1 VSHEWLTDI
10 PFAHRGLHGPLTGHV
25 ENSLSAFQ
33 AAHDH
38 GHGFELDILLSKD
51 GKAMVF
57 HDVSLERLTGQT
69 GQIQD
74 FTAEQLT
81 QFTLTGSSDTIPTL
95 KELLTVTDQN
105 TPILIEIKGDQGQSD
120 QIAKAVY
127 DDIRDYSGPVAIMSF
142 YPDIIRWFQKH
153 APHVLRGLVATPLN
167 DGEMPKAF
175 FALASQ
181 KSLIVSL
188 TVNFIAYDIKALPN
202 AVTEYC
208 RAENIPVL
216 TWTVRTEN
224 LRRKAAQHTDNCIY
238 ENLDV

>member
-1 VSHEWLTDI
+1 MSHEWLTDI
-10 PFAHRGLHGPLTGHV
+10 PFAHRGLHGPLTSHV
-25 ENSLSAFQ
+25 ENSPSAFQ
-33 AAHDH
+33 AANDR
-38 GHGFELDILLSKD
+38 GHGFELDVLLSKD

-74 FTAEQLT
+74 FTAAQLT
-81 QFTLTGSSDTIPTL
+81 SFTLTDSNDTIPTL
-95 KELLTVTDQN
+95 KELLTVTDRN
-105 TPILIEIKGDQGQSD
+105 YPVLIEIKGDQGQLD

-167 DGEMPKAF
+167 DGEMPEAF
-175 FALASQ
+175 FSLANQ
-181 KSLIVSL
+181 TSLIVSL
-188 TVNFIAYDIKALPN
+188 AVDFIAYDITALPN
-202 AVTEYC
+202 TVTEYC
-208 RAENIPVL
+208 RAQNIPVL
-216 TWTVRTEN
+216 TWTVRTEE
-224 LRRKAAQHTDNCIY
+224 LRRKAAQYTDNRIY